1 MKKTG
6 LIFLLLLIILGATAC
21 SKAEPDNEKDLQ
33 NNQAIWEE
41 IGTDEARGYEK
52 ALENQDDAQYLNT
65 DVDKWIKDGKLITDY
80 SQLANPEEGK
90 KYIISMYMPPEVA
103 QKATSKE
110 LVDFSLSNKAIITF
124 AAFDGDGTWKQGFEE
139 LLYSVNT
146 FDYLFERDD
155 FASAVYDAY
164 ISRDVNLEKDDRQA
178 LCIDSVLEIILA
190 QDCVCE
196 KLDDNQRKSVV
207 EQKDSM
213 KKYRMGNEIQI
224 YSSYSLFGEAVG
236 INSEW
241 DKYL

>member
-1 MKKTG
+1 MLHLTVTG
-6 LIFLLLLIILGATAC
+6 HG
-21 SKAEPDNEKDLQ
+21 NRDL
-33 NNQAIWEE
+33 
-41 IGTDEARGYEK
+41 
-52 ALENQDDAQYLNT
+52 
-65 DVDKWIKDGKLITDY
+65 
-80 SQLANPEEGK
+80 
-90 KYIISMYMPPEVA
+90 
-103 QKATSKE
+103 
-110 LVDFSLSNKAIITF
+110 
-124 AAFDGDGTWKQGFEE
+124 
-139 LLYSVNT
+139 NT

-164 ISRDVNLEKDDRQA
+164 ISRDVNLEKGDRQA

-213 KKYRMGNEIQI
+213 KKYRTENEIKI